1 MRYRRIDLNLLAALN
16 LLLNERN
23 VSRTAAALNV
33 SQSTMSGILSRLREV
48 FDDELLV
55 PVGRQLQLTPL
66 GASLLAPTQDA
77 MLRIDSLLATKPQF
91 DAATAA
97 RHFVIAA
104 SDYALSD
111 FLADALQVISHEAP
125 GLSFDVVQIGTP
137 GTAGLESGEV
147 DFAVMPANMVNTE
160 HPYRVLFEDG
170 YTVIAWDSNR
180 QLGETLDLATYKRL
194 GHVLLRP
201 GKVGQPWF
209 EQWYLNE
216 HGDSRRVEVRVHSFN
231 LMPQMVVGTDRIA
244 TVQSR
249 LARRC
254 AQTLP
259 LRLYPLPMAAP
270 KLTEVLQWNR
280 LHDQDPGNRWLR
292 ERMLELA
299 QHLTHHLAQT

>member
-1 MRYRRIDLNLLAALN
+1 MRYRRIDLNLLAALD

-23 VSRTAAALNV
+23 VTRAAAAMNV
-33 SQSTMSGILSRLREV
+33 SQSTMSGILARLREV

-55 PVGRQLQLTPL
+55 PVGRQLRLTPL
-66 GASLLAPTQDA
+66 GESLLEPTQDA

-91 DAATAA
+91 EAATAM

-104 SDYALSD
+104 SDYVISA
-111 FLADALQVISHEAP
+111 FLTDALQAVAQEAP
-125 GLSFDVVQIGTP
+125 GLSFDLVPTGAP
-137 GTAGLESGEV
+137 GTSGLESGDV
-147 DFAVMPANMVNTE
+147 DLVVVPANLVNTE
-160 HPYRVLFEDG
+160 HPYRVLFDDG
-170 YTVIAWDSNR
+170 YQVIAWTHNR
-180 QLGETLDLATYKRL
+180 LLGKTLNLAAYQRL
-194 GHVLLRP
+194 GHVLFRT
-201 GKVGQPWF
+201 GKIGQPWF

-216 HGDSRRVEVRVHSFN
+216 YGDNRRVELRVHSFG

-249 LARRC
+249 LAQRY

-280 LHDQDPGNRWLR
+280 LHDHDPGNRWLR
-292 ERMLELA
+292 ERMADLA
-299 QHLTHHLAQT
+299 RVLLPP

>member
-1 MRYRRIDLNLLAALN
+1 MRYRRIDLNLLAALD

-23 VSRTAAALNV
+23 VTRAAAALNV
-33 SQSTMSGILSRLREV
+33 SQSTMSGILARLREV

-66 GASLLAPTQDA
+66 GESLRVPTQDA

-91 DAATAA
+91 DAATAT
-97 RHFVIAA
+97 RHVVIAA
-104 SDYALSD
+104 SDYVIGA
-111 FLADALQVISHEAP
+111 FLTDALQAITHEAP
-125 GLSFDVVQIGTP
+125 GLSFDFVPIGAP
-137 GTAGLESGEV
+137 GTSGLENGEV
-147 DFAVMPANMVNTE
+147 DFVVVPANMVNTE

-170 YTVIAWDSNR
+170 YTVIAWAHNR
-180 QLGETLDLATYKRL
+180 LLGETLDLATYQRL
-194 GHVLLRP
+194 GHVLFRT

-209 EQWYLNE
+209 EQWYMNE
-216 HGDSRRVEVRVHSFN
+216 YGDSRRVEVRVHSFS

-249 LARRC
+249 LAQRY

-280 LHDQDPGNRWLR
+280 LHDPDPGNRWLR
-292 ERMLELA
+292 ERLAELA
-299 QHLTHHLAQT
+299 QRLAPP

>member
-1 MRYRRIDLNLLAALN
+1 MRYRRIDLNLLAALD

-23 VSRTAAALNV
+23 VTRAAAALNV
-33 SQSTMSGILSRLREV
+33 SQSTMSGILARLREV

-66 GASLLAPTQDA
+66 AESLRVPTQDA

-91 DAATAA
+91 DAATAT

-104 SDYALSD
+104 SDYVLSA
-111 FLADALQVISHEAP
+111 FLMDTVPVIAREAP
-125 GLSFDVVQIGTP
+125 GLSFDFVPIGTP

-147 DFAVMPANMVNTE
+147 DFVVGPANMVNTE
-160 HPYRVLFEDG
+160 HPHRVLFDDG
-170 YTVIAWDSNR
+170 YKVVAWAHNR
-180 QLGETLDLATYKRL
+180 LLGETLDLATYQRL
-194 GHVLLRP
+194 GHVLFRT

-216 HGDSRRVEVRVHSFN
+216 HGDSRRVEVRVHSFS

-249 LARRC
+249 LAQRY
-254 AQTLP
+254 AQALP

-292 ERMLELA
+292 ERMEELA
-299 QHLTHHLAQT
+299 RLLPPT